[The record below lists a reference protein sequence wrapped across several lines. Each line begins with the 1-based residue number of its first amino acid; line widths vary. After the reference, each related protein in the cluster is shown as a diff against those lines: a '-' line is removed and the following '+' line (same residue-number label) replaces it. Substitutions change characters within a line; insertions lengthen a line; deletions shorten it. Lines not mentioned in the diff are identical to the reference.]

1 MFHEA
6 PFKFFITLIIV
17 FGKVN
22 VFKSSFIFLVK
33 KMTELKFTLDH
44 FRQHDIPNPLIN
56 IYDYAYHITE
66 KGCNICQ
73 TYQGWCILAAREK
86 WTDQLIDFNFVIDNL
101 TTQNRNWVDF
111 GRFSTQIKDQ
121 IYMYILKERRI
132 VFF

>member
-1 MFHEA
+1 
-6 PFKFFITLIIV
+6 
-17 FGKVN
+17 
-22 VFKSSFIFLVK
+22 
-33 KMTELKFTLDH
+33 MTELKFTLDH

-56 IYDYAYHITE
+56 IYDDACYITE

-73 TYQGWCILAAREK
+73 TYQAWCILAPREK
-86 WTDQLIDFNFVIDNL
+86 WTDQLIDSNFVIDNL

>member
-44 FRQHDIPNPLIN
+44 FRQHDITNLLIN
-56 IYDYAYHITE
+56 ILDYAYHI
-66 KGCNICQ
+66 KKKSCNICQ
-73 TYQGWCILAAREK
+73 TYQGWCIFAAREK

-111 GRFSTQIKDQ
+111 GQFSTATKNR
-121 IYMYILKERRI
+121 IYMHILKERTI
-132 VFF
+132 A